1 MPYKVGVTTGLYT
14 IARAEELGTTIRK
27 LDFALTRGASTVE
40 IAGDVAHEVT
50 ETEGRQIRHM
60 AKKQGVEVL
69 WHGSLT
75 IPMCMPE
82 RAEWRDAHDHMT
94 KSVRSAVHSGAKYV
108 DFHACLNVWLE
119 LMTYA
124 GRKLTLVFC
133 DHEGNFIG
141 KVLKENKDLRE
152 WFIQERWDDYV
163 RDILTADEIE
173 KASASTSV
181 EAENFRRQ
189 ETERVL
195 TESLKKDGLSNDE
208 IDYIVESMLTAGILR
223 LPKELR
229 NVPRAIVLKS
239 KVENLMNEIRFRTS
253 KHHAEVSEKNFKRA
267 IREKLEKGGRWR
279 SEELRGVVGVIDGY
293 HLMAHYMFY
302 TKDKIWEK
310 MAEMYEDVLDRYKM
324 SYRDKG
330 WLYRAWHEAERNND
344 REFKEFFYAVV
355 GAKFLQGHMER
366 LEEWVKDEFIKKE
379 IARIKDPSEKKE
391 LTAIAENLKFAIEL
405 PDARDPMHAG
415 LLLLWHPKQIYA
427 AVKVIREDMGN
438 DRVWML
444 QDWEHLATQG
454 LDPIKEAEELV
465 TIAPDMGAITLS
477 VHANAPNPM
486 HGHIPLE
493 LGDVRIYKLLYYMR
507 KTGFGRKRKGYII
520 YERGGAKDPYQ
531 ESVTVLRL
539 AANSLEQDIHPDELP
554 EEFFGMKGPVAG
566 DFHRQK
572 QIMQQHAW
580 EPLKD
585 LLEVPDEEWTFL
597 SQAAMKRG
605 KKPETWKK
613 GEFR

>member
-14 IARAEELGTTIRK
+14 ITRTEELSTTIRK
-27 LDFALTRGASTVE
+27 LDFALTRGTSIIE
-40 IAGDVAHEVT
+40 IAGDVSHEVT
-50 ETEGRQIRHM
+50 ETEGRQIRYI
-60 AKKQGVEVL
+60 AKKQGIEVL

-75 IPMCMPE
+75 VPMCMPE
-82 RAEWRDAHDHMT
+82 RTEWRDAQDHML
-94 KSVRSAVHSGAKYV
+94 KSVRSAVHAGAKYV

-133 DHEGNFIG
+133 DHEGSFIG
-141 KVLKENKDLRE
+141 KILKENKDLRN
-152 WFIQERWDDYV
+152 WFVDNRWEEYV
-163 RDILTADEIE
+163 NDVLSREDITKETARSH
-173 KASASTSV
+173 A
-181 EAENFRRQ
+181 EADMARKE
-189 ETERVL
+189 ETPKRL
-195 TESLKKDGLSNDE
+195 RA
-208 IDYIVESMLTAGILR
+208 AGIPEEVIQYIETR
-223 LPKELR
+223 GTIPSPPTISEQMYQKIKQTIQHVTEQFSIISAGMDKKYIKEAMRKKL
-229 NVPRAIVLKS
+229 AGG
-239 KVENLMNEIRFRTS
+239 
-253 KHHAEVSEKNFKRA
+253 KR
-267 IREKLEKGGRWR
+267 WH

-293 HLMAHYMFY
+293 HIMAHYMFY

-310 MAEMYEDVLDRYKM
+310 MARMYKEVLDEYGM
-324 SYRDKG
+324 NYRDKN
-330 WLYRAWHEAERNND
+330 WLYRAWHEAEKNND
-344 REFKEFFYAVV
+344 RQFKEFFYAVV

-366 LEEWVKDEFIKKE
+366 LERWVKEVFIKKE
-379 IARIKDPSEKKE
+379 LARIKDTTERKE
-391 LTAIAENLKFAIEL
+391 LVTIAENLKFAIEL

-415 LLLLWHPKQIYA
+415 LFLLWHPKQIYA

-465 TIAPDMGAITLS
+465 SISPDMGEITLS

-493 LGDVRIYKLLYYMR
+493 LGDVRIYQLLYYMR
-507 KTGFGRKRKGYII
+507 QTGFGKNRKVYVI

-531 ESVTVLRL
+531 ESVTALRL
-539 AANSLEQDIHPDELP
+539 AVQSLEQNIHPDELP

-572 QIMQQHAW
+572 QIIQEHAW

-585 LLEVPDEEWTFL
+585 MLEIPQEEWTFL
-597 SQAAMKRG
+597 SQTVAKRG
-605 KKPETWKK
+605 KKIETWKK

>member
-1 MPYKVGVTTGLYT
+1 MTTGLYT
-14 IARAEELGTTIRK
+14 ITSTEELSTTIRK
-27 LDFALTRGASTVE
+27 LDFALTRGASVIE
-40 IAGDVAHEVT
+40 IAGDVSHEVA
-50 ETEGRQIRHM
+50 ETEGRQIRYI
-60 AKKQGVEVL
+60 AKKQGIEVL

-75 IPMCMPE
+75 VPMCMPE
-82 RAEWRDAHDHMT
+82 RTEWRVAQDHMI
-94 KSVRSAVHSGAKYV
+94 KSVRSAIYAGAKYV

-141 KVLKENKDLRE
+141 KILKENKDLRN
-152 WFIQERWDDYV
+152 WFVDNRWEEYV
-163 RDILTADEIE
+163 NDVLSREEITKDTARSH
-173 KASASTSV
+173 A
-181 EAENFRRQ
+181 EADMTRKE
-189 ETERVL
+189 ETPKWLRA
-195 TESLKKDGLSNDE
+195 
-208 IDYIVESMLTAGILR
+208 AGIAEEIIQYIETR
-223 LPKELR
+223 GTIPSPPMISEQMYQKIKQTIQSVTEQFSIISAEMDRKYIKEAMRKKL
-229 NVPRAIVLKS
+229 AGG
-239 KVENLMNEIRFRTS
+239 
-253 KHHAEVSEKNFKRA
+253 KR
-267 IREKLEKGGRWR
+267 WH

-293 HLMAHYMFY
+293 HIMAHHMFY
-302 TKDKIWEK
+302 TRDKIWKK
-310 MAEMYEDVLDRYKM
+310 MAQMYKQVLDRYGM
-324 SYRDKG
+324 NYRDKN
-330 WLYRAWHEAERNND
+330 WLYRAWHEAEKNND
-344 REFKEFFYAVV
+344 RQFKEFFYAVV

-366 LEEWVKDEFIKKE
+366 LERWVKEVFIRNELAK
-379 IARIKDPSEKKE
+379 INDPVERKE
-391 LTAIAENLKFAIEL
+391 LITIAKNLKFVIEL

-415 LLLLWHPKQIYA
+415 LFLLWHPKQIYA

-465 TIAPDMGAITLS
+465 SIAPDIGEITLS

-493 LGDVRIYKLLYYMR
+493 LGDVRIYRLLYYLR
-507 KTGFGRKRKGYII
+507 RTGFGRKSQVYVI

-539 AANSLEQDIHPDELP
+539 AVKCLEQDIHPDDLP
-554 EEFFGMKGPVAG
+554 EEYFGMKGPVAG

-572 QIMQQHAW
+572 QIMQQHAC

-585 LLEVPDEEWTFL
+585 LMEVPDEEWSFL
-597 SQAAMKRG
+597 SQAAMKKG
-605 KKPETWKK
+605 KKPEVWKK

>member
-14 IARAEELGTTIRK
+14 ITRTEELSTTIRK
-27 LDFALTRGASTVE
+27 LDFALTRGASVIE
-40 IAGDVAHEVT
+40 IAGDVSHEVT
-50 ETEGRQIRHM
+50 ETEGRQIRYI
-60 AKKQGVEVL
+60 AKKQGIEVL

-75 IPMCMPE
+75 VPMCMPE
-82 RAEWRDAHDHMT
+82 RTEWRDAQDHMI
-94 KSVRSAVHSGAKYV
+94 KSVRSAVHAGAKYV

-141 KVLKENKDLRE
+141 KILKENKDLRS
-152 WFIQERWDDYV
+152 WFVDNRWEEYV
-163 RDILTADEIE
+163 NDVLSREDITKETARSH
-173 KASASTSV
+173 A
-181 EAENFRRQ
+181 EADMARKE
-189 ETERVL
+189 ETPKRL
-195 TESLKKDGLSNDE
+195 RA
-208 IDYIVESMLTAGILR
+208 AGIPEEIIQYIETR
-223 LPKELR
+223 GTIPSPPAISEQMYQKVKQTIQSVTEQFSIISAGMDKKYIKEAMRKKL
-229 NVPRAIVLKS
+229 
-239 KVENLMNEIRFRTS
+239 
-253 KHHAEVSEKNFKRA
+253 AEGKR
-267 IREKLEKGGRWR
+267 WH

-293 HLMAHYMFY
+293 HIMAHYMFY
-302 TKDKIWEK
+302 TKDKIWKK
-310 MAEMYEDVLDRYKM
+310 MARMYKDVLDRYGM
-324 SYRDKG
+324 NYRDKN
-330 WLYRAWHEAERNND
+330 WLYQAWHEAEKNND

-366 LEEWVKDEFIKKE
+366 LERWVKEVFIKKE
-379 IARIKDPSEKKE
+379 LARIKDPTERKE
-391 LTAIAENLKFAIEL
+391 LITMAENLKFAIEL

-415 LLLLWHPKQIYA
+415 LFLLWHPKQIYA

-465 TIAPDMGAITLS
+465 SIAPDMGEITLS

-493 LGDVRIYKLLYYMR
+493 LGDVRIYQLLYYMR
-507 KTGFGRKRKGYII
+507 QTGFGKNRKVYVI

-531 ESVTVLRL
+531 ESVTALRL
-539 AANSLEQDIHPDELP
+539 AVQSLEQNIHPDELP

-572 QIMQQHAW
+572 LIMQQHAW

-585 LLEVPDEEWTFL
+585 MLEIPDEEWTFL

-613 GEFR
+613 SEFR